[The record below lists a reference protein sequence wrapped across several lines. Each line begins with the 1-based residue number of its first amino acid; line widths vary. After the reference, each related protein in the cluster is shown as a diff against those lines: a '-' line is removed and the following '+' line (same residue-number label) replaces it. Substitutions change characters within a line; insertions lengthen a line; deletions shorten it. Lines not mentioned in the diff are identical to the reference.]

1 MMLHVSIRAMRR
13 EDTAI
18 WRDMRASL
26 YGEDPSLLPELEDYF
41 AGDSQISA
49 AFLAECGKPAGF
61 IELGLRS
68 YAEGCDTSPVPYIEG
83 IYVEAEHRR
92 SGIGRA
98 LVAAAERWA
107 KQHGHTEMASDAR
120 VENDTSL
127 AAHRAYGF
135 AVVERIICFR
145 KSLI

>member
-98 LVAAAERWA
+98 GRSGRTLGE
-107 KQHGHTEMASDAR
+107 TAR
-120 VENDTSL
+120 S
-127 AAHRAYGF
+127 HRDGKRRAG
-135 AVVERIICFR
+135 R
-145 KSLI
+145 K